1 MDASVALPRS
11 DTKVIGL
18 ISTAHF
24 LSHVYMLVLPPLF
37 PLLKDVYGV
46 SFAALGLALTV
57 FNVATGLTQAPMG
70 FLVDR
75 FGARAILIAG
85 LIVEAAAFTMIG
97 LFPSY
102 WALIAL
108 MAVAGLAN
116 AVYHPADY
124 TILSA
129 SVDGKRMGRAFS
141 IHTFAGYFGFAVAP
155 VMMVFLLGAVGWQM
169 ALVIAG
175 GAGLAVALVLMAF
188 SGMLKDETSSGAPA
202 GAPAGAQAAGRKP
215 KSEEAPSGSA
225 PQGVRLLLS
234 LPVIMGFL
242 FFVGISMT
250 NGGFTSFGVSALV
263 TIYEAPLAQAN
274 VPLTAYLFASA
285 AGVLAGGWVA
295 DRTNRHS
302 LVAGGCF
309 LLVGLFVACVAA
321 FSPSLAMVGVLF
333 ALAGFFSGMVAPSRD
348 MMIRAITPAGSTGK
362 VFGFVSTGF
371 NLGGAITPL
380 MFGLLLDRVADP
392 SILFWAIAGLSV
404 ATIAT
409 VLTAG
414 SVSRQ

>member
-37 PLLKDVYGV
+37 PLLKEFYGV

-85 LIVEAAAFTMIG
+85 LIVEAIAFMMIG
-97 LFPSY
+97 LFPTY

-155 VMMVFLLGAVGWQM
+155 VMMVFLLELVGWRM
-169 ALVIAG
+169 ALAIAG

-188 SGMLKDETSSGAPA
+188 SGALKDETPA
-202 GAPAGAQAAGRKP
+202 AARKP
-215 KSEEAPSGSA
+215 KPEEASGSG
-225 PQGVRLLLS
+225 PQGVRLLFS
-234 LPVIMGFL
+234 LPVLMGFL

-295 DRTNRHS
+295 DRTTRHS

-333 ALAGFFSGMVAPSRD
+333 ALAGFFSGVVAPSRD
-348 MMIRAITPAGSTGK
+348 MMIRAVTPAGSTGK

-392 SILFWAIAGLSV
+392 SILFWVIAGLSV

-414 SVSRQ
+414 GVSRR

>member
-1 MDASVALPRS
+1 MDASVALPRN

-85 LIVEAAAFTMIG
+85 LIVEALAFMAIG
-97 LFPSY
+97 LFPTY
-102 WALIAL
+102 WALISL

-155 VMMVFLLGAVGWQM
+155 VMMVFLLEAVGWRL

-188 SGMLKDETSSGAPA
+188 SGVLRDQTPA
-202 GAPAGAQAAGRKP
+202 DHRQAKAQAQAG
-215 KSEEAPSGSA
+215 SG
-225 PQGVRLLLS
+225 PQGIRLLLS
-234 LPVIMGFL
+234 RPVVMGFL

-250 NGGFTSFGVSALV
+250 NGGFTSFGVSAL
-263 TIYEAPLAQAN
+263 TAIYAAPLAQAT

-295 DRTNRHS
+295 DRTSRHS

-309 LLVGLFVACVAA
+309 LMVGLLVACVAA
-321 FSPSLAMVGVLF
+321 FSPSLVVVGVLF

-348 MMIRAITPAGSTGK
+348 MMIRAVTPAGSTGK

-380 MFGLLLDRVADP
+380 LFGLMLDRAADP
-392 SILFWAIAGLSV
+392 SILFWVIAGLSV

-414 SVSRQ
+414 SVRTRNAVPAIDEGRR

>member
-85 LIVEAAAFTMIG
+85 LIVEAIAFMMIG

-188 SGMLKDETSSGAPA
+188 SGVLKDETPA
-202 GAPAGAQAAGRKP
+202 AARKP
-215 KSEEAPSGSA
+215 KPEEAASASG
-225 PQGVRLLLS
+225 PQGGPQGIRLLLS
-234 LPVIMGFL
+234 LPVLMGFL

-263 TIYEAPLAQAN
+263 TIYDAPLAQAN

-333 ALAGFFSGMVAPSRD
+333 ALAGFFSGVVAPSRD
-348 MMIRAITPAGSTGK
+348 MMIRAVTPAGSTGK

-392 SILFWAIAGLSV
+392 SILFWVIAGLSV

-414 SVSRQ
+414 SVSRR

>member
-85 LIVEAAAFTMIG
+85 LIVEAIAFMMIG

-188 SGMLKDETSSGAPA
+188 SGVLKDETPTG
-202 GAPAGAQAAGRKP
+202 GRKP
-215 KSEEAPSGSA
+215 KPEESASGSG
-225 PQGVRLLLS
+225 PQGIRLLLS

-263 TIYEAPLAQAN
+263 TIYDAPLAQAN

-285 AGVLAGGWVA
+285 AGVLAGG
-295 DRTNRHS
+295 
-302 LVAGGCF
+302 CF

-321 FSPSLAMVGVLF
+321 FSPSLAIVGVLF
-333 ALAGFFSGMVAPSRD
+333 ALAGFFSGVVAPSRD
-348 MMIRAITPAGSTGK
+348 MMIRAVTPAGSTGK

-392 SILFWAIAGLSV
+392 SILFWVIAGLSV

-414 SVSRQ
+414 SVSRR

>member
-1 MDASVALPRS
+1 MDATASLPRS

-85 LIVEAAAFTMIG
+85 LIVEAIAIAAIG
-97 LFPSY
+97 IFPSY

-116 AVYHPADY
+116 SVYHPADY

-129 SVDGKRMGRAFS
+129 SVGQRRMGRAFS

-155 VMMVFLLGAVGWQM
+155 LTMVFLLDIVGWQM
-169 ALVIAG
+169 ALVIVGA
-175 GAGLAVALVLMAF
+175 AGLAVALVLAAF
-188 SGMLKDETSSGAPA
+188 ASVLREDAPDA
-202 GAPAGAQAAGRKP
+202 AAKPAPTAAAG
-215 KSEEAPSGSA
+215 
-225 PQGVRLLLS
+225 PQGMKLLLS
-234 LPVIMGFL
+234 LPIVMGFL
-242 FFVGISMT
+242 FFVGIAMT

-263 TIYEAPLAQAN
+263 SIYDVAIVDASAPL
-274 VPLTAYLFASA
+274 TSYLFASA
-285 AGVLAGGWVA
+285 AGVLAGGWLA
-295 DRTNRHS
+295 DRTERHS
-302 LVAGGCF
+302 LVAAGCF
-309 LLVGLFVACVAA
+309 ILVGLLVACVAA
-321 FSPSLAMVGVLF
+321 FDLTLMAVTVLF
-333 ALAGFFSGMVAPSRD
+333 GLAGFFSGMVAPSRD
-348 MMIRAITPAGSTGK
+348 MMIRSVTPAGSTGK

-380 MFGLLLDRVADP
+380 AFGLLLDRADP
-392 SILFWAIAGLSV
+392 NMLFWAISALSIV
-404 ATIAT
+404 TILT
-409 VLTAG
+409 VLSAG
-414 SVSRQ
+414 SIGRRKAV

>member
-1 MDASVALPRS
+1 MDASSTLAPHPARRDLS
-11 DTKVIGL
+11 VIGL
-18 ISTAHF
+18 ICAAHF
-24 LSHVYMLVLPPLF
+24 VSHVHIFILPPLF
-37 PLLKDVYGV
+37 PFLKDALGV
-46 SFAALGLALTV
+46 SYVELGLVITV
-57 FNVATGLTQAPMG
+57 FNVATAVTQTPTG

-75 FGARAILIAG
+75 IGPFRLLVAG
-85 LIVEAAAFTMIG
+85 LVLG
-97 LFPSY
+97 SLS
-102 WALIAL
+102 L
-108 MAVAGLAN
+108 AVAGLAGSYTALLVAFLFAGLAN
-116 AVYHPADY
+116 SVYHPADY

-188 SGMLKDETSSGAPA
+188 SGVLKDETPA
-202 GAPAGAQAAGRKP
+202 GGRKP
-215 KSEEAPSGSA
+215 KPEESAAGSG
-225 PQGVRLLLS
+225 PQGIRLLLS
-234 LPVIMGFL
+234 LPVLMGFL

-263 TIYEAPLAQAN
+263 TIYDAPLAQAN

-333 ALAGFFSGMVAPSRD
+333 ALAGFFSGVVAPSRD
-348 MMIRAITPAGSTGK
+348 MMIRAVTPAGSTGK

-392 SILFWAIAGLSV
+392 SILFWVIAGLSV

-414 SVSRQ
+414 SVSRR

>member
-37 PLLKDVYGV
+37 PLLKEFYGV

-85 LIVEAAAFTMIG
+85 LIVEAIAFMMIG
-97 LFPSY
+97 LFPTY

-155 VMMVFLLGAVGWQM
+155 VMMVFLLELVGWRM
-169 ALVIAG
+169 ALAIAG

-188 SGMLKDETSSGAPA
+188 SGALKDETPA
-202 GAPAGAQAAGRKP
+202 AARKP
-215 KSEEAPSGSA
+215 KPEEASGSG
-225 PQGVRLLLS
+225 PQGVRLLFS
-234 LPVIMGFL
+234 LPVLMGFL

-295 DRTNRHS
+295 DRTTRHS

-333 ALAGFFSGMVAPSRD
+333 ALAGFFSGVVAPSRD
-348 MMIRAITPAGSTGK
+348 MMIRAVTPAGSTGK

-392 SILFWAIAGLSV
+392 TILFWVIAGLSV

-414 SVSRQ
+414 GVSRR